1 MDIRISGHQVDTGA
15 AFGVHVRDR
24 LNAMIDKY
32 FPRAISAH
40 VTLAP
45 APHGHFSCDIVMHVM
60 SDIILKGSSRAD
72 LANPAF
78 DGAADRIDKQLRRYM
93 RRLKDRHGPGAD
105 RAAERAVTAVIDNAD
120 YKVFASVADE
130 VEPAGDHPLV
140 IAETRVDI
148 PETSVGDAVMMLD
161 LRNTNALLFVNSVSG
176 DHNMVYRRD
185 DGSIGWVEP
194 RRAAGAAKIEPPRAA
209 GAAKIDA
216 SRAAGAAE

>member
-15 AFGVHVRDR
+15 AFGEHVRER
-24 LNAMIDKY
+24 LTAMIEKY

-40 VTLAP
+40 VTLGAAP
-45 APHGHFSCDIVMHVM
+45 YGHFSCDIVMHVM
-60 SDIILKGSSRAD
+60 ADIILKGSNRAAE
-72 LANPAF
+72 ANIAF

-105 RAAERAVTAVIDNAD
+105 RAAERASLAMVDDAE
-120 YKVFASVADE
+120 YKIFAPAPDE
-130 VEPAGDHPLV
+130 VEAGGDHPLV

-148 PETSVGDAVMMLD
+148 PQASVGDAVMMLD
-161 LRNTNALLFVNSVSG
+161 LRNTNALLFVNSASG

-194 RRAAGAAKIEPPRAA
+194 RRAAASAAK
-209 GAAKIDA
+209 
-216 SRAAGAAE
+216 

>member
-15 AFGVHVRDR
+15 AFGVHVRER
-24 LNAMIDKY
+24 LTAMIEKY

-40 VTLAP
+40 ITLGP

-60 SDIILKGSSRAD
+60 SDIILKATNRAVD
-72 LANPAF
+72 ANPAF
-78 DGAADRIDKQLRRYM
+78 DGAAERIDKQLRRYM
-93 RRLKDRHGPGAD
+93 RRLKDRHGPGTE
-105 RAAERAVTAVIDNAD
+105 RSAERAAMSVLDNAD
-120 YKVFASVADE
+120 YKIFAAVADE
-130 VEPAGDHPLV
+130 VEPDGEHPLV

-194 RRAAGAAKIEPPRAA
+194 RRM
-209 GAAKIDA
+209 A
-216 SRAAGAAE
+216 SAVAT